1 MYKYLL
7 FDADNT
13 LLDFNE
19 SEKQALREALDK
31 CPLSFSDYVCERY
44 HAINA
49 AEWKRLEK
57 GETTRERLRVERFE
71 KLFSEFGYD
80 GKEFGEKTAD
90 VYMERLCT
98 KSYLIDGALE
108 VLKALSDKYD
118 CYIITNGTASV
129 QRPRLAKTKLGELVK
144 HVFISEDIGYSKP
157 DKAFFDKVF
166 EYIGDYDMSSY
177 LVIGDSLT
185 SDIMGAA
192 GVGVDSVWLSDGS
205 ESDLPTY
212 SIESIEKL
220 FKILE

>member
-13 LLDFNE
+13 LLDFDE
-19 SEKQALREALDK
+19 SERQALREALEK
-31 CPLSFSDYVCERY
+31 CPLGFTDHVCSRY

-57 GETTRERLRVERFE
+57 GQTTRERLRVERFE
-71 KLFSEFGYD
+71 KLFFEFGFD
-80 GKEFGEKTAD
+80 GREFGEKTAD
-90 VYMERLCT
+90 IYMERLCT
-98 KSYLIDGALE
+98 KAYMIDGALD
-108 VLKALSDKYD
+108 VLKALSNKYD

-129 QRPRLAKTKLGELVK
+129 QRHRLAKTGICDLVK
-144 HVFISEDIGYSKP
+144 HVFISEDIGHSKP

-166 EYIGDYDMSSY
+166 KYINDSDKSAY

-185 SDIMGAA
+185 SDIQGAVNA
-192 GVGVDSVWLSDGS
+192 GVDSVWLSDGS
-205 ESDLPTY
+205 ESNLPTY
-212 SIESIEKL
+212 RINSIEKL